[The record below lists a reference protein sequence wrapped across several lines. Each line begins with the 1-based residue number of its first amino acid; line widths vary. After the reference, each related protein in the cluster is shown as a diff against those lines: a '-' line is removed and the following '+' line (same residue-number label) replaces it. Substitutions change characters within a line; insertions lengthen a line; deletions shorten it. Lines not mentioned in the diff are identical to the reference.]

1 MNIFAEIFVQV
12 LQEAAKKLKHDACYS
27 KAKSKY
33 GKNFPSLYAAGYM
46 AKCRKRKGKIK

>member
-12 LQEAAKKLKHDACYS
+12 LQEAAKKPKHDACYS